1 MQAQR
6 PPPARRSTS
15 LNSANWCT
23 TETFQEHYNPSALVE
38 VLSAELVEGSKARAG
53 NFNARPFIRN
63 FEEALRSLQKL
74 RTELEG
80 NVKDLESTVQIADS
94 AFSRKV
100 NELTKS
106 FDAVGSSFGHLEDK
120 IADIGKVSVRVGEQ
134 LDTIDKQR
142 RRATEARALIQY
154 YYQFAKG
161 DSSQLDA
168 FRKEEGRE
176 GRLRTAVIARRLQA
190 ISREIDV
197 VGAEKTREEIDRYC
211 ERFERD
217 MLKLFDKFYRK
228 SDPKM
233 MSHIA
238 RVLQKFNGGQSCV
251 QLYVNQHDFFISKD
265 RVLETSKVEE
275 SEM

>member
-1 MQAQR
+1 MR
-6 PPPARRSTS
+6 
-15 LNSANWCT
+15 
-23 TETFQEHYNPSALVE
+23 
-38 VLSAELVEGSKARAG
+38 KD
-53 NFNARPFIRN
+53 
-63 FEEALRSLQKL
+63 
-74 RTELEG
+74 LEG

-94 AFSRKV
+94 AYSKKLH
-100 NELTKS
+100 ELTKS
-106 FDAVGSSFGHLEDK
+106 FDGVGTSFNGLEER
-120 IADIGKVSVRVGEQ
+120 ITDIGRVSVRVGEQ
-134 LDTIDKQR
+134 LEIVDKQR
-142 RRATEARALIQY
+142 RRATEAHALIQY
-154 YYQFAKG
+154 YYQFARG

-168 FRKEEGRE
+168 FRKAGGRE

-197 VGAEKTREEIDRYC
+197 EGAVKTREEIDKYC

-238 RVLQKFNGGQSCV
+238 KVLQKFNGGQSCV

-265 RVLETSKVEE
+265 RVMETARIEE